1 MNKINQTW
9 TKDGF
14 VLRLA
19 QIEDAEAYFP
29 IS

>member
-19 QIEDAEAYFP
+19 QVEEAEVYVWN
-29 IS
+29 

>member
-14 VLRLA
+14 VLRLT
-19 QIEDAEAYFP
+19 QVEDAEAYFP
-29 IS
+29 PS